1 MQAGGGQRSTP
12 LRLRNRRRRGY
23 FFFRGVTKN
32 NTATMQIE
40 IRTSSQLRKFPTAK
54 KKGIGMSVVAYI
66 ISKGRRNRPEK
77 NDPRAGVGQ

>member
-54 KKGIGMSVVAYI
+54 KKGIGMSVVVPVACAIGYF
-66 ISKGRRNRPEK
+66 ISKGAEK
-77 NDPRAGVGQ
+77 SA